1 MNALLSSSLL
11 PTTCQQL
18 LVLQVTQ
25 GSLFL
30 MSTAICFIP
39 KVSCWQAHNLLY
51 TWQQAVSSK
60 TLSMFDSKHQ
70 MGLAYIPR
78 DVSRGEGSFA
88 LAANSSFFHRAQHC

>member
-70 MGLAYIPR
+70 TMGLAYVTAPH
-78 DVSRGEGSFA
+78 VEQFCCVC
-88 LAANSSFFHRAQHC
+88 AAAIFHRSG